1 MRVPLMRYA
10 FLNEAQTKEKLA
22 DFIRGAEMFSMG
34 KECAEFERKFAAWQ
48 GCKHALLFNSGGSAN
63 LALLQSLKSLGRL
76 KEGDKVGFSSLTWST
91 NVMPI
96 IQMGM
101 IPVPVDVDKKTANV
115 MSWNLLERLK
125 ETDLQAFFA
134 TNVLGYAGDLKEIQ
148 SLCRERGIVFMEDNC
163 EGLGGRIAGDRFG
176 NFGVGSTFS
185 FFVAHHMST
194 IEGGMFCTND
204 DELCRMMTITR
215 ANGWDRNLSAEE
227 QVKMREPY
235 KINPFFAKYSFYNL
249 AFNFRPTEITGFL
262 GQEQMQYLDE
272 NIERRLANHAQFD
285 AAICGNPEL
294 IHIEHAHID
303 SISPFGLIVLC
314 RTPELRDKY
323 LQRFAE
329 AEIEVRPVIAG
340 NMQNQPFY
348 RNYVDK
354 LYDLPNT
361 DFYNNCGFYCGNFPE
376 MTQEDVDAI
385 CGCLRSNS

>member
-1 MRVPLMRYA
+1 MRVPLMRNA
-10 FLNEAQTKEKLA
+10 FLNEVETKQKLA

-34 KECAEFERKFAAWQ
+34 KECTKFEKKFAEWQ

-101 IPVPVDVDKKTANV
+101 VPVPVDVDKKTANV

-125 ETDLQAFFA
+125 DTNLQAFFA
-134 TNVLGYAGDLKEIQ
+134 TNVLGYAGDLAEIKR
-148 SLCRERGIVFMEDNC
+148 LCVERGIVFIEDNC

-204 DELCRMMTITR
+204 DELCRMMKISR
-215 ANGWDRNLSAEE
+215 ANGWDRNVLPEE
-227 QVKMREPY
+227 QERMRAPY

-272 NIERRLANHAQFD
+272 NIKKRLANHAQFD
-285 AAICGNPEL
+285 AAILANDDL
-294 IHIEHAHID
+294 IHIKWDHID

-314 RTPELRDKY
+314 KTPELRDKY
-323 LQRFAE
+323 LKRFMDN
-329 AEIEVRPVIAG
+329 EIEVRPVIAG

-348 RNYVDK
+348 KNYVK
-354 LYDLPNT
+354 VLYDLPNT
-361 DFYNNCGFYCGNFPE
+361 DFYNSCGFYCGNYPE
-376 MTQEDVDAI
+376 MTKEDVNLI
-385 CGCLRSNS
+385 CGCLTR

>member
-10 FLNEAQTKEKLA
+10 FLNEAETKEKLA
-22 DFIRGAEMFSMG
+22 DFIRGAKMFSMG
-34 KECAEFERKFAAWQ
+34 EECAKFERKFAAWQ

-115 MSWNLLERLK
+115 MSWNLEERLK
-125 ETDLQAFFA
+125 ETPLQAFFA
-134 TNVLGYAGDLKEIQ
+134 TNVLGYAGDLAAIRD
-148 SLCRERGIVFMEDNC
+148 LCAKRGIVFMEDNC
-163 EGLGGRIAGDRFG
+163 EGLGGRISGDRFG

-204 DELCRMMTITR
+204 DELCRMMKITR
-215 ANGWDRNLSAEE
+215 ANGWDRNLSPEE
-227 QVKMREPY
+227 QAKMREPY
-235 KINPFFAKYSFYNL
+235 HINPFFAKYSFYNL

-262 GQEQMQYLDE
+262 GQEQMQYLDA
-272 NIERRLANHAQFD
+272 NIQKRLANHAQFD
-285 AAICGNPEL
+285 AAIRSNDEL
-294 IHIEHAHID
+294 VHIEHGHID

-314 RTPELRDKY
+314 RTPQLREKY

-348 RNYVDK
+348 RNYVK
-354 LYDLPNT
+354 QLYELPDT
-361 DFYNNCGFYCGNFPE
+361 DFYNDCGFYCGNFPE

-385 CGCLRSNS
+385 CSCLKVV

>member
-1 MRVPLMRYA
+1 MRYA
-10 FLNEAQTKEKLA
+10 FLNEVETKEKLA
-22 DFIRGAEMFSMG
+22 DFIRGAKMFYMG
-34 KECAEFERKFAAWQ
+34 EECAKFERKFAAWQ

-101 IPVPVDVDKKTANV
+101 ITVPVDVDRKTANV
-115 MSWNLLERLK
+115 MSWNLEERLK
-125 ETDLQAFFA
+125 ETSLQAFFA
-134 TNVLGYAGDLKEIQ
+134 TNVLGYAGDLAAIRD
-148 SLCRERGIVFMEDNC
+148 LCARRGIIFMEDNC

-204 DELCRMMTITR
+204 DELCRMMKITR

-227 QVKMREPY
+227 QAKMREPY
-235 KINPFFAKYSFYNL
+235 HINPFFAKYSFYNL

-262 GQEQMQYLDE
+262 GQEQMQYLDA
-272 NIERRLANHAQFD
+272 NIQKRLANHAQFD
-285 AAICGNPEL
+285 AAIRSNDEL
-294 IHIEHAHID
+294 VHIEHDHID

-314 RTPELRDKY
+314 RTPQLREKY

-348 RNYVDK
+348 RNYVK
-354 LYDLPNT
+354 QLYELPNT
-361 DFYNNCGFYCGNFPE
+361 DFYNDCGFYCGNFPE

-385 CGCLRSNS
+385 CTCLKK

>member
-10 FLNEAQTKEKLA
+10 FLNEAETKEKLA
-22 DFIRGAEMFSMG
+22 DFIRGAEKFSMG
-34 KECAEFERKFAAWQ
+34 EECAKFERKFAAWQ

-115 MSWNLLERLK
+115 MSWNLEERLR
-125 ETDLQAFFA
+125 ETSLQAFFA
-134 TNVLGYAGDLKEIQ
+134 TNVLGYAGDLAAIRD
-148 SLCRERGIVFMEDNC
+148 LCAKRGIVFIEDNC
-163 EGLGGRIAGDRFG
+163 EGLGGRISGDRFG

-204 DELCRMMTITR
+204 DELCRMMKITR

-227 QVKMREPY
+227 QAEMREPY
-235 KINPFFAKYSFYNL
+235 HINPFFAKYSFYNL

-262 GQEQMQYLDE
+262 GQEQMQYLDA
-272 NIERRLANHAQFD
+272 NIQKRLANHAQFD
-285 AAICGNPEL
+285 AAIRGNNEL
-294 IHIEHAHID
+294 VHIEHDHID

-314 RTPELRDKY
+314 RTPQLREKY

-348 RNYVDK
+348 RNYVK
-354 LYDLPNT
+354 QLYALPNT
-361 DFYNNCGFYCGNFPE
+361 DFYNDCGFYCGNFPE
-376 MTQEDVDAI
+376 MTQEDVDTI
-385 CGCLRSNS
+385 CSCLKVV

>member
-1 MRVPLMRYA
+1 MRVPLMRNA
-10 FLNEAQTKEKLA
+10 FLNEAETKLKLA

-34 KECAEFERKFAAWQ
+34 KECAKFEKKFAEWQ

-101 IPVPVDVDKKTANV
+101 VPVPVDVDKKTANV

-134 TNVLGYAGDLKEIQ
+134 TNVLGYAGDLAEIKK
-148 SLCRERGIVFMEDNC
+148 LCAERSIVFFEDNC
-163 EGLGGRIAGDRFG
+163 EGLGGRLSGDRFG
-176 NFGVGSTFS
+176 NFGCGSTFS

-204 DELCRMMTITR
+204 DELCRMMKITR
-215 ANGWDRNLSAEE
+215 ANGWDRNVLPEE
-227 QVKMREPY
+227 QEKMRAPY
-235 KINPFFAKYSFYNL
+235 NINPFFAKYSFYNL

-272 NIERRLANHAQFD
+272 NIKKRLANHAQFD
-285 AAICGNPEL
+285 AAICMNDDL
-294 IHIEHAHID
+294 IHIECGHLD
-303 SISPFGLIVLC
+303 NISPFGLIVLC
-314 RTPELRDKY
+314 KTPELRDKY
-323 LQRFAE
+323 LKKFQDS
-329 AEIEVRPVIAG
+329 EIEVRPVIAG

-348 RNYVDK
+348 KNYVKD
-354 LYDLPNT
+354 LYSLPNT
-361 DFYNNCGFYCGNFPE
+361 DFFNNCGFYCGNYPE
-376 MTQEDVDAI
+376 MTSEDVELI
-385 CGCLRSNS
+385 CNCLSKA